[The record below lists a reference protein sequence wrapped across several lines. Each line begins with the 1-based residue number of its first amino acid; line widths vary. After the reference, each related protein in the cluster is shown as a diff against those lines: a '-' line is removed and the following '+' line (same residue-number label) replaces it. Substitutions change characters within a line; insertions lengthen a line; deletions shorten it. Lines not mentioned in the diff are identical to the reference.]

1 MFNSRTRIGS
11 RLIILAG
18 SGLIAVL
25 IAAVAG
31 CSHRG
36 DSSEIG
42 RNNDPVPVTIA
53 TATQQTV
60 PSVINAIGAV
70 QPYSTVSVK
79 AQVEGE
85 LTDVHFKEGQEVKQ
99 GDLLF
104 TIDPRP
110 FEARVAEAEA
120 NLARDVAKQEQAEAE
135 EHRYSYMATAGIGSK
150 ERDEQAHADAGAA
163 RANVRADQAA
173 LRTAKLNLEY
183 TSIHSPIDG
192 RTGNLVIK
200 RGNLIKAH
208 DDTALITINQVHP
221 IYVDFSIPER
231 YLDELRR
238 QMARGTLSV
247 RASAPH
253 QEGGPE
259 LGALTFVD
267 NTVDRA
273 TGTIDLKATF
283 DNKSGRLWPG
293 QFVDVTLT
301 IAEHLNAILI
311 PTQAVQTG
319 QHGQFVFVVAPD
331 QSVQPRPVTT
341 GESMDGKT
349 IIQTGIARGETVVTD
364 GQLRLTPGSR
374 IIVKP
379 DVDSEQSTT

>member
-1 MFNSRTRIGS
+1 MFNYRSSFWSLRIF
-11 RLIILAG
+11 AG
-18 SGLIAVL
+18 LGLIATL
-25 IAAVAG
+25 AG
-31 CSHRG
+31 CSRG
-36 DSSEIG
+36 ERAVDVARSA
-42 RNNDPVPVTIA
+42 DAVPVSIA
-53 TATQQTV
+53 TAIQQTV
-60 PSVINAIGAV
+60 PSVIHAIGAV
-70 QPYSTVSVK
+70 QPYSTVAVK
-79 AQVEGE
+79 AQVDGE

-110 FEARVAEAEA
+110 FEAQVAQAEA
-120 NLARDVAKQEQAEAE
+120 NLARDMAKQEQATAE
-135 EHRYSYMATAGIGSK
+135 EHRYSFMATAGIGSK
-150 ERDEQAHADAGAA
+150 EREEQAHADAEAA

-173 LRTAKLNLEY
+173 LRTAKLNLDY

-231 YLDELRR
+231 YLDELRT
-238 QMARGTLSV
+238 QMAHGSLAV

-253 QEGGPE
+253 QEGRPE

-293 QFVDVTLT
+293 QFVDVALT
-301 IAEHLNAILI
+301 VAEHPNAILI

-331 QSVQPRPVTT
+331 NSVQPRPVIT
-341 GESMDGKT
+341 GESLDGRT
-349 IIQTGIARGETVVTD
+349 IIQSGVARGETVVTD
-364 GQLRLTPGSR
+364 GQLRLTPGSK
-374 IIVKP
+374 ITVKP
-379 DVDSEQSTT
+379 PVDSDQQSAT

>member
-301 IAEHLNAILI
+301 IAEHLNSILI

-331 QSVQPRPVTT
+331 KSVQPRPVIT

-379 DVDSEQSTT
+379 DVDSEQS

>member
-1 MFNSRTRIGS
+1 MFNSRTPIGTG
-11 RLIILAG
+11 LIMLAVLG
-18 SGLIAVL
+18 SIAGLIAS
-25 IAAVAG
+25 VAG

-36 DSSEIG
+36 DSSELA
-42 RNNDPVPVTIA
+42 RTNDPVPVTIA

-60 PSVINAIGAV
+60 PSVLNAIGAV
-70 QPYSTVSVK
+70 QPYSTVSIK

-85 LTDVHFKEGQEVKQ
+85 LTDVHFKEGQEVTQ

-110 FEARVAEAEA
+110 FQARVAEAEA
-120 NLARDVAKQEQAEAE
+120 NLARDVAKQEQADAE
-135 EHRYSYMATAGIGSK
+135 EHRYAYMATAGIGSK
-150 ERDEQAHADAGAA
+150 ERDDQAHADAGAA

-231 YLDELRR
+231 YLDELRT

-259 LGALTFVD
+259 LGMLTFVD

-293 QFVDVTLT
+293 QFVDVTVT
-301 IAEHLNAILI
+301 VAQHPNAILV

-374 IIVKP
+374 ITIKP
-379 DVDSEQSTT
+379 AVDSDQSTT